1 MPTPR
6 DDRADVFPATSPVPN
21 IARAV
26 RPPNRAVYLIALSSR
41 YEPDV
46 DPALP
51 NSMPRPC
58 WLSAAT
64 PMLGLKLAKRMP
76 SGSTGEMASA
86 SVVVWRPRASVP
98 HPPSR
103 PTQDAR
109 SKVLLA
115 LAEAPVSAFSP
126 LSNWNSALAP
136 PPRSSLPRSP
146 QRLVVC
152 MPLPRL
158 CDEPG
163 AAALAAVR
171 PLPWRSPRSTVPYSV
186 TPLVCAAMQLLASA
200 AQSAPMLP
208 ILFLI
213 DVSCL
218 IEI

>member
-76 SGSTGEMASA
+76 SGSTGEMESA
-86 SVVVWRPRASVP
+86 GGGVWRPRAGGP
-98 HPPSR
+98 HPPPR

-152 MPLPRL
+152 
-158 CDEPG
+158 
-163 AAALAAVR
+163 
-171 PLPWRSPRSTVPYSV
+171 
-186 TPLVCAAMQLLASA
+186 AAMQLLASA

>member
-103 PTQDAR
+103 P
-109 SKVLLA
+109 
-115 LAEAPVSAFSP
+115 
-126 LSNWNSALAP
+126 
-136 PPRSSLPRSP
+136 SLPRSP

-152 MPLPRL
+152 MPLPRP